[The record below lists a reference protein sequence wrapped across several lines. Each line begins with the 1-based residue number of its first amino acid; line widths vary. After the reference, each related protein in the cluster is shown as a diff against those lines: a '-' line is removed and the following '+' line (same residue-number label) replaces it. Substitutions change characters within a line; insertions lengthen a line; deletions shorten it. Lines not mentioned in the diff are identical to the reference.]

1 MTSPFLQPLEMMYC
15 DDYMPQQSHMYFKS
29 WPKSEAF
36 LLWCQKWQVF
46 FFFFSEILFIYRG
59 RVDGGRD
66 TVLGDVRLDLPPRI
80 LSERADVLLLATK
93 ELYGFLCLAQG
104 QHIGLSALKLGE
116 FVLGLSSYF
125 NHLIGQEGGEKKQ
138 CGDVTLA
145 SQPFRL
151 PPLRRRR
158 RIISLRLFGAA
169 PVFSCVA
176 PLIQTWCIAGLQTM
190 V

>member
-1 MTSPFLQPLEMMYC
+1 MITCHSEVTCTLSHAPNLRLFFC
-15 DDYMPQQSHMYFKS
+15 DARNGKCFFFQRYFSNLHLRGEGWRWTRHGFRRCSAWLATTHSERKS
-29 WPKSEAF
+29 WCP
-36 LLWCQKWQVF
+36 
-46 FFFFSEILFIYRG
+46 
-59 RVDGGRD
+59 
-66 TVLGDVRLDLPPRI
+66 
-80 LSERADVLLLATK
+80 LLLATK

-176 PLIQTWCIAGLQTM
+176 ALIQTWCIAGLQTM